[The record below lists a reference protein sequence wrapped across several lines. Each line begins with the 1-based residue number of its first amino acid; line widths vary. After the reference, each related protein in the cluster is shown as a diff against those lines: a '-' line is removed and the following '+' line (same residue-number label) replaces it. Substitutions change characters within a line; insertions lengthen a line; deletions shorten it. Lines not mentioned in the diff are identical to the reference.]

1 MQKRPGDS
9 IFRAVKGALIGSGFI
24 LPGISGGALAAV
36 FGLYERLILFMA
48 NPLKNFKANV
58 RFFMPVGIGAV
69 IGIFLL
75 SFLISFM
82 LGEIESVARWF
93 FIGAILGTV
102 PTLWY
107 EAGKMGSSKW
117 NISLVVIA
125 GSLMLVFLWF
135 GRPLFSTIEPSMHAW
150 FLAGGLIGLGLLV
163 PGLSPSNFL
172 IYLGLYKGMSDGI
185 KTGDL
190 TVLVPLILGLLVIV
204 LVLAKVMA
212 YIFKADYA
220 KLFHMIFG
228 IVMSS
233 TVILVPVDYTGFSI
247 WHYLFSIALLALGTW
262 LGWWMGRLEQTVKPA
277 TM

>member
-107 EAGKMGSSKW
+107 EAGKMGRSKW
-117 NISLVVIA
+117 DISLVVIA

-135 GRPLFSTIEPSMHAW
+135 GRPLFSTIEPSMYAW

-212 YIFKADYA
+212 YIFKVAYA

-228 IVMSS
+228 IVMAS
-233 TVILVPVDYTGFSI
+233 TVMIVPVDYTGFTI

>member
-1 MQKRPGDS
+1 MQKRPGDI

-48 NPLKNFKANV
+48 NPLKNFKSNV

-69 IGIFLL
+69 VGIFLL

-82 LGEIESVARWF
+82 LGEVESVARWF

-102 PTLWY
+102 PTLWH
-107 EAGKMGSSKW
+107 EAGKMGRSTWDIILS
-117 NISLVVIA
+117 VIA
-125 GSLMLVFLWF
+125 GGLMLLFLWF
-135 GRPLFSTIEPSMHAW
+135 GRPLFSTIEPSMSAW
-150 FLAGGLIGLGLLV
+150 LLAGGLIGLGLLV

-190 TVLVPLILGLLVIV
+190 SVLIPLILGLIVVV
-204 LVLAKVMA
+204 LVFAKVMA
-212 YIFKADYA
+212 YIFKVAYA

-228 IVMSS
+228 IVMAS
-233 TVILVPVDYTGFSI
+233 TVMIIPLDYTGFTV
-247 WHYLFSIALLALGTW
+247 WHYVFSIILLALGTW
-262 LGWWMGRLEQTVKPA
+262 LGWWMGRLEQTVKP
-277 TM
+277 TTV